1 MEVPVKLNITPYD
14 YQREGIEKGLQWK
27 RLFLGDEPGLGKSQP
42 LDSVIMTPNG
52 EKLWVT
58 LGLTTKYLVRT
69 ERYTM

>member
-52 EKLWVT
+52 EK
-58 LGLTTKYLVRT
+58 
-69 ERYTM
+69 TMGDIRLNDEIFGSDG